1 MNEQEW
7 AGLVL
12 PVCILVD
19 SARSKLVQYPA
30 WVPGKAPYAGG
41 RPTLMGRRGRAENN
55 IEEWLLVPKARFAGR
70 LKSSESQRVKGVI
83 TAVDAHSSAAED
95 QLAMGQRFRTA
106 AANAV
111 DVRTQR
117 EKGLSPERSRH
128 HWWEHK
134 ADRFEKI
141 YYTPAKKETE

>member
-1 MNEQEW
+1 MT
-7 AGLVL
+7 AKGA
-12 PVCILVD
+12 P
-19 SARSKLVQYPA
+19 PTP
-30 WVPGKAPYAGG
+30 PGKHPAGQDG
-41 RPTLMGRRGRAENN
+41 DGGRRGR
-55 IEEWLLVPKARFAGR
+55 P
-70 LKSSESQRVKGVI
+70 
-83 TAVDAHSSAAED
+83 HPED